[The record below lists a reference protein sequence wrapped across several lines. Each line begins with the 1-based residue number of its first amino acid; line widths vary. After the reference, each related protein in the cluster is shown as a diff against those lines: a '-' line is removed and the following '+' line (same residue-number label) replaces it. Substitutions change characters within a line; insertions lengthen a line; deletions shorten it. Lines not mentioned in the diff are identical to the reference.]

1 MTSSDPTVSVFRSVS
16 AILGESLVWEPST
29 ASMLW
34 CDISAGL
41 IHRSPLSGASD
52 GSDDETIS
60 LPAPVCSF
68 HPARLAAGDGFV
80 VSLGDRIVTT
90 DAHGG
95 DVTELARI
103 DHAHPGLRLN
113 EGKVDPVGRWITGS
127 MDMTTGDSD
136 GAFYS
141 VTADGAVRILLG
153 GVATANGIDWSADGT
168 RIFFTD
174 TGVGTVYAADY
185 TADGDIENPEA
196 LLAGGP
202 HDGLA
207 IDDDGCLWGA
217 LYGEGRVVRYSATG
231 DELLSVE
238 LDAPNVTSVAFGGPR
253 RSTLYV
259 CSARENLTEE
269 QLVAHPLSGSVFA
282 IETGTTGRAPY
293 VFGAGPRHA

>member
-1 MTSSDPTVSVFRSVS
+1 VTASELPVSVFRHAR

-29 ASMLW
+29 ASVLW

-41 IHRSPLSGASD
+41 IHRSPLSGAVD
-52 GSDDETIS
+52 GSDDEVIS
-60 LPAPVCSF
+60 LPAPLCSF
-68 HPARLAAGDGFV
+68 HPARLPSGDGFV
-80 VSLGDRIVTT
+80 VSLADRVVTT

-95 DVTELARI
+95 GLIELASI
-103 DHAHPGLRLN
+103 DHANGGLRLN

-127 MDMTTGDSD
+127 MDLSGEPD

-141 VTADGAVRILLG
+141 LTDDGRVRTLLG
-153 GVATANGIDWSADGT
+153 GVGTANGIDWSADGT

-185 TADGDIENPEA
+185 TLDGDIENPEP
-196 LLAGGP
+196 LLVGGP

-217 LYGEGRVVRYSATG
+217 LYGEGRVVRYSPTG
-231 DELLSVE
+231 EELLSVE
-238 LDAPNVTSVAFGGPR
+238 LDAPNVTSVAFGGPAG
-253 RSTLYV
+253 STLYV
-259 CSARENLTEE
+259 CTARENLTEE

-282 IETGTTGRAPY
+282 IETGTSGRAPY
-293 VFGAGPRHA
+293 VFGTR